1 MKKYL
6 FLFVAFLYA
15 LTGKAALVDVLTD
28 QMYTP
33 AELEGATS
41 TLRIAL
47 RCVQVDNYTTY
58 YNGSGRATFSS
69 SVVMLLEPVTEGTA
83 GTYYLRLANPTEA
96 QGENCYFG
104 PSGPGSYVAKA
115 NARPFTIVHPVTSG
129 YESDLYRLDATNSWS
144 GMSSDNIVRFVCP
157 DGTNVVN
164 QSQTAYNGGRGI
176 WTVFEV

>member
-6 FLFVAFLYA
+6 FLFASFLFA

-33 AELEGATS
+33 AELQGATS

-96 QGENCYFG
+96 QGGNCYFG
-104 PSGPGSYVAKA
+104 PSGPGS
-115 NARPFTIVHPVTSG
+115 
-129 YESDLYRLDATNSWS
+129 
-144 GMSSDNIVRFVCP
+144 
-157 DGTNVVN
+157 
-164 QSQTAYNGGRGI
+164 
-176 WTVFEV
+176 